1 MAVEDT
7 GRSRFGRDLNVLLR
21 RPVRV
26 ESVSVLRYA
35 SHGNLS
41 VKENQMIYRSFTV
54 VFVVMMVMAL
64 MPMFVSAQVTNEPLP
79 RTVWGQPD
87 LGGVWEFKTRTR
99 LQRPERYGDREFL
112 TTEEADQIERSQLEQ
127 TQEYESR
134 PAQRTEVIPGASSR
148 PGKWLDQPDH
158 ESLKGQPGSYNYFWF
173 DWGTK
178 AVGTRR
184 TSLVVDPPNGRLPA
198 KTEAGRQRG
207 ARMSASS
214 SFSDTAAD
222 SHLDLSN
229 SDRCLMSGN
238 AGPPMLPGVYNNN
251 MQLFQ
256 TPDYVAILV
265 EMIHTVRIIPLDGRP
280 GLSADVRQFTG
291 DSRGYWEGDTL
302 VVETEN
308 FNDDTAYLTWR
319 STSQNMTLVERFTRV
334 DADTLE
340 YRFTV
345 TDPDTWESSW
355 TAELPMVRSDLAVYE
370 FACHEG
376 NYGLPN
382 ILAGNRIQEAAADD
396 VTQESR

>member
-1 MAVEDT
+1 
-7 GRSRFGRDLNVLLR
+7 
-21 RPVRV
+21 
-26 ESVSVLRYA
+26 
-35 SHGNLS
+35 
-41 VKENQMIYRSFTV
+41 
-54 VFVVMMVMAL
+54 
-64 MPMFVSAQVTNEPLP
+64 
-79 RTVWGQPD
+79 
-87 LGGVWEFKTRTR
+87 
-99 LQRPERYGDREFL
+99 
-112 TTEEADQIERSQLEQ
+112 
-127 TQEYESR
+127 
-134 PAQRTEVIPGASSR
+134 
-148 PGKWLDQPDH
+148 
-158 ESLKGQPGSYNYFWF
+158 
-173 DWGTK
+173 
-178 AVGTRR
+178 
-184 TSLVVDPPNGRLPA
+184 
-198 KTEAGRQRG
+198 
-207 ARMSASS
+207 MSASS

-222 SHLDLSN
+222 SHLDLS
-229 SDRCLMSGN
+229 N

-280 GLSADVRQFTG
+280 GLNADVRQFTG